1 MKAHYVPN
9 EQLMRPHHSTDWSPK
24 RHSDVA
30 ALIAAQGRAG
40 LRQDRT
46 QASVELHMHNNN
58 ITIMA
63 GFNIMHTRMQIF
75 TEPLSCPHSYWYS
88 LFNVLHYELT

>member
-1 MKAHYVPN
+1 MSS
-9 EQLMRPHHSTDWSPK
+9 HHSTDWSPK
-24 RHSDVA
+24 RHNDVA

-46 QASVELHMHNNN
+46 KASVELHIHKNN

-63 GFNIMHTRMQIF
+63 GLNIMHIRMQIF
-75 TEPLSCPHSYWYS
+75 TEPLSCLHSYWYS

>member
-1 MKAHYVPN
+1 MSS
-9 EQLMRPHHSTDWSPK
+9 HHSTDWSPK
-24 RHSDVA
+24 RHNDVA

-58 ITIMA
+58 ITIMT
-63 GFNIMHTRMQIF
+63 GLNIMHIQMQIC
-75 TEPLSCPHSYWYS
+75 TELLRFIHSYWYS